1 MTYSKD
7 NPDVP
12 VIIHSREWLINV
24 VQQAI
29 TANNAVIESVKRKR
43 AIAESVRKMDLADL
57 RQRRAM
63 LLWVRDDVIRGRGVP
78 ENIQINRLGKDVTPD
93 E

>member
-1 MTYSKD
+1 MTD
-7 NPDVP
+7 ELP
-12 VIIHSREWLINV
+12 VVIHSREWLLNV
-24 VQQAI
+24 VDQAI
-29 TANNAVIESVKRKR
+29 IANNAVIESVKRKR
-43 AIAESVRKMDLADL
+43 AIADSVRKMDLVDL

-63 LLWVRDDVIRGRGVP
+63 LMWVRDDVLQGRGVP

>member
-12 VIIHSREWLINV
+12 VLIHSREWLLNV
-24 VQQAI
+24 VEHDI
-29 TANNAVIESVKRKR
+29 NTTNATIEKIKRKR
-43 AIAESVRKMDLADL
+43 AIAESVRKMDLVDL

-63 LLWVRDDVIRGRGVP
+63 LIWVRDDVLQQANIP

>member
-12 VIIHSREWLINV
+12 VLIHSREWLINV
-24 VQQAI
+24 VDQAI
-29 TANNAVIESVKRKR
+29 TANNAVIEKVKRKR
-43 AIAESVRKMDLADL
+43 AIAESVRKMDLVDL

-63 LLWVRDDVIRGRGVP
+63 LLWVRDDVLRGRGVP

>member
-12 VIIHSREWLINV
+12 VLIHSREWLLNV
-24 VQQAI
+24 VEHDI
-29 TANNAVIESVKRKR
+29 NTTNATIEKIKRKR
-43 AIAESVRKMDLADL
+43 AIADSVRKMDLVDL

-63 LLWVRDDVIRGRGVP
+63 LLWVRDDVLRGRGVP
-78 ENIQINRLGKDVTPD
+78 ENIQINRIGKDVTPD